1 MSDSPLVPAKSI
13 ASQHPDGTEP
23 ASPTPRG
30 QDSIIAEKPK
40 PDVFRKSADSDF
52 DRVKK
57 PEQFGIKI
65 LQRAKQVA
73 AGNRRVHT
81 FNPQVFRQLIKERVF
96 QQSTLRDSRLFSLIK
111 GRAFENRSESKPE
124 EAKQNIRQLF
134 NMRQQISDRG
144 ALRQVIR
151 HEIQQLRNQLK
162 STNQGTKTSPSMLA
176 EKIKNQVGESE
187 FENVLKQVLQGKE
200 SIKGLAQGKKA
211 QFAAKSAEGWKSFFA
226 GVLQQG
232 SVEKAAAQ
240 KNSAIGDMLFRGMFK
255 QLSQEPGMT
264 LVSDIR
270 LADSSSL
277 MAHKFARVLVDNPA
291 LLALLAGL
299 KPGDPISGELLKR
312 LGEELHYT
320 RLVHHVEV
328 LSAEAHDAQSQAAL
342 AQLRGMVNV
351 EAQKRTENQLLEQ
364 RRAREEAKRSPGFM
378 HDEKDGLLGPPKK
391 NPWFFFGGEYKWH
404 ERYRGRPKPAV
415 LFLYAIG
422 GFTLGLLGYL
432 LARFF
437 L

>member
-13 ASQHPDGTEP
+13 ASHNPDGAEP
-23 ASPTPRG
+23 ASPAPRE
-30 QDSIIAEKPK
+30 QASSIAEKPK
-40 PDVFRKSADSDF
+40 PDVFRKLADSDF
-52 DRVKK
+52 DRVKN

-73 AGNRRVHT
+73 TGNRRVHT

-111 GRAFENRSESKPE
+111 GRVLENRSESKPA
-124 EAKQNIRQLF
+124 EAKQNVRQLF
-134 NMRQQISDRG
+134 SIRQQISDRG

-151 HEIQQLRNQLK
+151 YEIQQLRNQLK
-162 STNQGTKTSPSMLA
+162 STSQAQTSPSMLA

-211 QFAAKSAEGWKSFFA
+211 QFAAKSSEGWKSFFA

-240 KNSAIGDMLFRGMFK
+240 KSSAIGDMLFRGMFK
-255 QLSQEPGMT
+255 QLSEAPGMT

-312 LGEELHYT
+312 LGQELHYT
-320 RLVHHVEV
+320 RLVHQVEV

-364 RRAREEAKRSPGFM
+364 RRAREEAKRSQGFM
-378 HDEKDGLLGPPKK
+378 HDEENGLLRPTQK
-391 NPWFFFGGEYKWH
+391 NPWFFFGGEFKWY
-404 ERYRGRPKPAV
+404 ERYRGKPKPAV
-415 LFLYAIG
+415 LFLYAIA
-422 GFTLGLLGYL
+422 GFSLGMLGYL